1 MGDSLDPPPRFLPRG
16 GGPMRAVVDFAGG
29 LDRWA

>member
-16 GGPMRAVVDFAGG
+16 GGSMRAVVDPAGG